1 MQGLRFQKLGITN
14 KREIGR
20 SPCRRC
26 PAGAKLGIINIVSH
40 GIADDNHNGRGTPDY
55 EKQEA
60 MK

>member
-1 MQGLRFQKLGITN
+1 MQGLRFQ
-14 KREIGR
+14 
-20 SPCRRC
+20 
-26 PAGAKLGIINIVSH
+26 KLGIINIVSH